1 MEHSSV
7 DLSIVKKEPGF
18 DEPFSSESDL
28 FDNMMSDDFQDAN
41 FHSADHTTEG
51 VPVDWLSGFFD
62 EVPSC
67 ADTTLSY
74 NSFPEYSSTTFGKSH
89 YLSLNGLSM
98 DSMPSFPEECSNE
111 SLYSTTPSAP
121 QTPDYNPLSPDS
133 LGSTHSLE
141 VDVKPHLSLFGK
153 DPLFDVQD
161 GFGPPMNNHVEP
173 ENLKLFEQND
183 LQKSSP
189 DSPHSEN
196 DSDRLDSE
204 SVSGDGYFYSALPIQ
219 TEYATITACRPCSYD
234 SGSHSPTSSATTPPH
249 TIEDNDLSIAR
260 TAGNTTPPVIQL
272 PQDKQPFYLTEEER
286 RTLVAEGLPVPTS
299 LPLTKVEERALK
311 KVRRKIKNK
320 ISAQESRRKKKE
332 YMETLEKR
340 VENCAS
346 ENLELRKKVDSLET
360 TNRSLIGQLQKL
372 QSLIAAKVPRSVT
385 ARSTQT
391 STCLMVVVLCFAVF
405 LGSWSPLSTTG
416 ISLPSFSSSP
426 NKAAVD
432 YSTPSVRSRVLLSV
446 DDLDSDEFIEFFPSS
461 NIFDAM
467 DQLMPSGQAKSLA
480 AENETK
486 STISLET
493 VAVEARNNE
502 SHLISSAA

>member
-204 SVSGDGYFYSALPIQ
+204 SG
-219 TEYATITACRPCSYD
+219 YD

>member
-1 MEHSSV
+1 MEHSSL

-18 DEPFSSESDL
+18 DEPFSSDSGL
-28 FDNMMSDDFQDAN
+28 FDNMMSEDFHDTS
-41 FHSADHTTEG
+41 FHSMHHSNEE
-51 VPVDWLSGFFD
+51 VPVDWLSGFFE

-67 ADTTLSY
+67 SDTTLSY
-74 NSFPEYSSTTFGKSH
+74 NSLPEYTSSSLSYSSFGKSH
-89 YLSLNGLSM
+89 YLNLNGLSM

-111 SLYSTTPSAP
+111 SLYCSTPSAP
-121 QTPDYNPLSPDS
+121 HTPDYKPLSPDS
-133 LGSTHSLE
+133 LESSHSLE
-141 VDVKPHLSLFGK
+141 TDVKPHLFLK
-153 DPLFDVQD
+153 DPMFEAQET
-161 GFGPPMNNHVEP
+161 FAPPINNRLEP
-173 ENLKLFEQND
+173 TNLKLFEQND
-183 LQKSSP
+183 GQKNSP

-204 SVSGDGYFYSALPIQ
+204 SG
-219 TEYATITACRPCSYD
+219 YD
-234 SGSHSPTSSATTPPH
+234 SGSHSPPSSATTPPH
-249 TIEDNDLSIAR
+249 ILEDSEVCGSS
-260 TAGNTTPPVIQL
+260 TGETTPPVIQHL
-272 PQDKQPFYLTEEER
+272 QEKQPFYLTEEER
-286 RTLVAEGLPVPTS
+286 RTLIAEGLPVPTG

-346 ENLELRKKVDSLET
+346 ENLELRKKVDTLET

-372 QSLIAAKVPRSVT
+372 QSLIAAKVPRAVT

-416 ISLPSFSSSP
+416 ISLPSLSASP
-426 NKAAVD
+426 SKGAVD

-446 DDLDSDEFIEFFPSS
+446 VDDLDSDEFIEYSPSS
-461 NIFDAM
+461 NIFDAV
-467 DQLMPSGQAKSLA
+467 DQLMPSSPTKGLTV
-480 AENETK
+480 ENEANN
-486 STISLET
+486 TISLGT
-493 VAVEARNNE
+493 VAMETRKNE
-502 SHLISSAA
+502 SQMVASAA